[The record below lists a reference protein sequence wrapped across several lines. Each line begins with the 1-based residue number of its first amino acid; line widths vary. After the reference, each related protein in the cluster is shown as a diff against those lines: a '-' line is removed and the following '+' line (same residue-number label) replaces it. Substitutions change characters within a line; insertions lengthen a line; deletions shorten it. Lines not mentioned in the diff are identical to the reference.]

1 MFADVMST
9 GRHRLCLASICE
21 PDDICRTI
29 IFWRGEKSLDY
40 EKSPLAVDDLSIPVD
55 FRLTMSRAR
64 LHLNDRY
71 LYNPIVTTLVIHA
84 CKNQDLIIVPQV

>member
-40 EKSPLAVDDLSIPVD
+40 EKSPLAVDDLSKPVD
-55 FRLTMSRAR
+55 IRLTMSRAR

-71 LYNPIVTTLVIHA
+71 LSDFKPLGEHFGKIRVKSYIL
-84 CKNQDLIIVPQV
+84 